1 MSKAIIDSLLLDLYG
16 TSESKVVNKV
26 SRIATDTL
34 SGHLIEFSLQ
44 DLKNLLVQNY
54 FSIKR
59 SKSITKE
66 RQKLLEK
73 EKLLETNKKVT
84 RADAAFSLISSS
96 ANDPVVQKINNLSN
110 RILADIYKKYSTN
123 IPKDSIYH
131 PDFSNDTI
139 TFYLDRNNSNKI
151 KEIIFDI
158 VFDKNLENNPF
169 LNFTQSEKDIFSRI
183 TQFHHKGERTVGY
196 SILKNLN
203 SLKANSV
210 AKQLAMGLI
219 KKYLEQLDVSWS
231 GREFYIGSSNITKKV
246 QVYGTIGSNLQNA
259 PGQEPADWKNIK
271 EKLVQ
276 ELAQDMAKSS
286 IAEELATGPGSQPFI
301 KKLGARII
309 NKAVVKIK
317 KDKKVR
323 IKTLLEEGLVKYP
336 SKNSIKKASNK
347 QIKKPRGV
355 GMKVQRP
362 TMKEQKQVTQPTL
375 NLNALKAQINAR
387 LSMTV
392 IKNMGTPALENRTG
406 RFARS
411 AIVTDVTQTSKGFP
425 SIGYTYQKYPYQTF
439 EPGFKQGS
447 VQRDPRTL
455 IDRSIREIASEL
467 LVGRFYTRRT

>member
-1 MSKAIIDSLLLDLYG
+1 MSREIVDSLLIDLYG
-16 TSESKVVNKV
+16 TAESKVVNRV

-34 SGHLIEFSLQ
+34 SGHLIEFTLQ
-44 DLKNLLVQNY
+44 DLKNLLIQNY

-66 RQKLLEK
+66 RKRLLQ
-73 EKLLETNKKVT
+73 TNEKVT

-96 ANDPVVQKINNLSN
+96 ANDPIVQKINALSN
-110 RILADIYKKYSTN
+110 AILADIHKKYSAN
-123 IPKDSIYH
+123 IPKNSIYY
-131 PDFSNDTI
+131 PEFNNNTI

-151 KEIIFDI
+151 KDIIFDI
-158 VFDKNLENNPF
+158 IFDKNLENNPF
-169 LNFTQSEKDIFSRI
+169 LNFTQNEKDIFSRI

-210 AKQLAMGLI
+210 AKKLAMNLI
-219 KKYLEQLDVSWS
+219 EKYIKQLDVSWS
-231 GREFYIGSSNITKKV
+231 GREFYLGSSNITKRV

-271 EKLVQ
+271 ERLIT
-276 ELAQDMAKSS
+276 ELAQDMAKSN

-301 KKLGARII
+301 KKLGARVV
-309 NKAVVKIK
+309 NKAIVKIK
-317 KDKKVR
+317 KDKKIR
-323 IKTLLEEGLVKYP
+323 TKTLKEEGLVKYP
-336 SKNSIKKASNK
+336 SKNTIKKADNK
-347 QIKKPRGV
+347 RIKKPRGV
-355 GMKVQRP
+355 AMKVSRP
-362 TMKEQKQVTQPTL
+362 IMEEQKRVEQPTL

-411 AIVTDVTQTSKGFP
+411 VQVTDVTQTSKGFP

-447 VQRDPRTL
+447 TQRDPRTL

-467 LVGRFYTRRT
+467 LVGRFYTRRV